1 MRCMAP
7 IELQIL
13 ASSASR
19 FAAEDA
25 SDAGILKWVRTR
37 KYLIEFDDIPSESGQ
52 RLLYTLEYI
61 KWPNQDL
68 PSSSNM

>member
-1 MRCMAP
+1 MAP

-25 SDAGILKWVRTR
+25 SDAGVLRWVRTR
-37 KYLIEFDDIPSESGQ
+37 KYLIEFDDIPSGSGQ
-52 RLLYTLEYI
+52 PFLSTINFIGLHLQE
-61 KWPNQDL
+61 L
-68 PSSSNM
+68 PSSPKM